1 MSEKCGS
8 LQDYKSASDQYESAT
23 DKLNEA
29 QKNKDAADKALS
41 EANEAVNTATSNQKE
56 KQDAADGA
64 KNGLTQA
71 QKNKDAADKALNDA
85 NDGVKTTT
93 ATQKEKQTAVDEA
106 QKSLTQAQKNKDVAD
121 KALSDASEA
130 VKTAT
135 ATQKEKQDAADE
147 AQKSLIQAQNSKDA
161 ADKALSE
168 ANEAVNTAT
177 ATQKEKQTAVDEAQD
192 ALTQAQKGKET
203 ADKALSEA
211 NEAVKTAT
219 ATQKEKQDA
228 ADEAQDALTQAQKGK
243 ETADKALSE
252 ANEAVNTATATQ
264 KEKQNAIDEA
274 QDALTQAQ
282 KGKETA
288 DKALSEANEAVNTA
302 TATQKE
308 KQTAADEA
316 QDALTQAQKAKDA
329 ADKALSDAQRAY
341 NNDATLKDAQTAADK
356 ANSDLKNNTPS
367 IDQEIKD
374 NQGQLE
380 TIKDLDK
387 NRIKISDI
395 DRYKKAFKDYYD
407 LVKQKKQLTEATDPD
422 DIAFFKQ
429 NGLANK
435 FISSD
440 ADKKIII
447 SDVNNMT
454 DDQIKELSL
463 FEESILNGLRK
474 QLGWSE
480 YEITNGSLK
489 MAKDVANQYIADKWG
504 TTKDQKWHDVK
515 GINAVAGE
523 NGLEQTDNKTHEQL
537 YENATL
543 NSYSYGS
550 ATTMDDLKKDVYN
563 TILTMIFPDGNG
575 YDAPGTTVSYEMA
588 HARGLLGS
596 EEGELTPILPDE
608 FERLEE
614 CQALLKTLMP
624 TQYSTPYVRVNEND
638 PRNQQAVN
646 EWRKSQDAT
655 KPVVIL
661 DGKYMTYDKF
671 TDYINK
677 NRSKFEKQ
685 VITSVGVSIS
695 NNPVPNAE
703 VQSWIHL
710 ISVDKSNIKDATK
723 FDSTHVKS
731 YEEQENDINNSI
743 KDLNDRLM
751 ALQREVDNTSTTL
764 KSIEKLKHS
773 EYKLDELS
781 QAVTNAKT
789 TLTQAQNA
797 KDAADK
803 ALSEANEAVNTATA
817 TQKEKQT
824 AVD

>member
-1 MSEKCGS
+1 M
-8 LQDYKSASDQYESAT
+8 
-23 DKLNEA
+23 
-29 QKNKDAADKALS
+29 
-41 EANEAVNTATSNQKE
+41 
-56 KQDAADGA
+56 
-64 KNGLTQA
+64 
-71 QKNKDAADKALNDA
+71 
-85 NDGVKTTT
+85 
-93 ATQKEKQTAVDEA
+93 
-106 QKSLTQAQKNKDVAD
+106 
-121 KALSDASEA
+121 
-130 VKTAT
+130 
-135 ATQKEKQDAADE
+135 
-147 AQKSLIQAQNSKDA
+147 
-161 ADKALSE
+161 
-168 ANEAVNTAT
+168 
-177 ATQKEKQTAVDEAQD
+177 
-192 ALTQAQKGKET
+192 
-203 ADKALSEA
+203 
-211 NEAVKTAT
+211 
-219 ATQKEKQDA
+219 
-228 ADEAQDALTQAQKGK
+228 
-243 ETADKALSE
+243 
-252 ANEAVNTATATQ
+252 
-264 KEKQNAIDEA
+264 
-274 QDALTQAQ
+274 
-282 KGKETA
+282 
-288 DKALSEANEAVNTA
+288 
-302 TATQKE
+302 
-308 KQTAADEA
+308 
-316 QDALTQAQKAKDA
+316 
-329 ADKALSDAQRAY
+329 
-341 NNDATLKDAQTAADK
+341 
-356 ANSDLKNNTPS
+356 
-367 IDQEIKD
+367 
-374 NQGQLE
+374 
-380 TIKDLDK
+380 
-387 NRIKISDI
+387 
-395 DRYKKAFKDYYD
+395 
-407 LVKQKKQLTEATDPD
+407 
-422 DIAFFKQ
+422 
-429 NGLANK
+429 ANK

-608 FERLEE
+608 FEHLEAV
-614 CQALLKTLMP
+614 QMSLKDLKQGEIEYFP
-624 TQYSTPYVRVNEND
+624 INEND
-638 PRNQQAVN
+638 PRNEHAVD
-646 EWRKSQDAT
+646 EWQKSPDAT
-655 KPVVIL
+655 KSVVIF
-661 DGKYMTYDKF
+661 DGKYMTYDTL

-751 ALQREVDNTSTTL
+751 ALQREVDNTSATL
-764 KSIEKLKHS
+764 KSIKKSKHS

-781 QAVTNAKT
+781 QAVTNAET

-797 KDAADK
+797 KAAADK
-803 ALSEANEAVNTATA
+803 A
-817 TQKEKQT
+817 
-824 AVD
+824 

>member
-1 MSEKCGS
+1 MKKFSKVVAAAMAATMVMSLGACGS
-8 LQDYKSASDQYESAT
+8 D
-23 DKLNEA
+23 
-29 QKNKDAADKALS
+29 
-41 EANEAVNTATSNQKE
+41 
-56 KQDAADGA
+56 
-64 KNGLTQA
+64 NGSTQA
-71 QKNKDAADKALNDA
+71 GKGSSG
-85 NDGVKTTT
+85 DGKTYTVGIC
-93 ATQKEKQTAVDEA
+93 QLVQH
-106 QKSLTQAQKNKDVAD
+106 
-121 KALSDASEA
+121 
-130 VKTAT
+130 
-135 ATQKEKQDAADE
+135 
-147 AQKSLIQAQNSKDA
+147 
-161 ADKALSE
+161 
-168 ANEAVNTAT
+168 
-177 ATQKEKQTAVDEAQD
+177 
-192 ALTQAQKGKET
+192 
-203 ADKALSEA
+203 
-211 NEAVKTAT
+211 
-219 ATQKEKQDA
+219 
-228 ADEAQDALTQAQKGK
+228 
-243 ETADKALSE
+243 
-252 ANEAVNTATATQ
+252 
-264 KEKQNAIDEA
+264 
-274 QDALTQAQ
+274 
-282 KGKETA
+282 
-288 DKALSEANEAVNTA
+288 
-302 TATQKE
+302 
-308 KQTAADEA
+308 EA

-463 FEESILNGLRK
+463 FEESILNDLRK

-608 FERLEE
+608 FEHLEAV
-614 CQALLKTLMP
+614 QMSLKDLKQGEIEYFP
-624 TQYSTPYVRVNEND
+624 INEND
-638 PRNQQAVN
+638 PRNEQAVD
-646 EWRKSQDAT
+646 EWQKSPDAT
-655 KPVVIL
+655 KPVVIF
-661 DGKYMTYDKF
+661 DGKYMTYDTL

-751 ALQREVDNTSTTL
+751 ALQREVDNTSATL
-764 KSIEKLKHS
+764 KSIKKSKHS

-781 QAVTNAKT
+781 QAVTNAET
-789 TLTQAQNA
+789 ALTQAQNA

-803 ALSEANEAVNTATA
+803 ALSVANDAVNTATA
-817 TQKEKQT
+817 TKNAKQT
-824 AVD
+824 AVDTAQSALTQAQNAKEAADKALSAANDAVKSATATQTEKHIRLLKYPL

>member
-1 MSEKCGS
+1 
-8 LQDYKSASDQYESAT
+8 
-23 DKLNEA
+23 
-29 QKNKDAADKALS
+29 
-41 EANEAVNTATSNQKE
+41 
-56 KQDAADGA
+56 
-64 KNGLTQA
+64 
-71 QKNKDAADKALNDA
+71 
-85 NDGVKTTT
+85 
-93 ATQKEKQTAVDEA
+93 
-106 QKSLTQAQKNKDVAD
+106 
-121 KALSDASEA
+121 
-130 VKTAT
+130 
-135 ATQKEKQDAADE
+135 
-147 AQKSLIQAQNSKDA
+147 
-161 ADKALSE
+161 KALSE

-177 ATQKEKQTAVDEAQD
+177 ATQKEKQ
-192 ALTQAQKGKET
+192 
-203 ADKALSEA
+203 
-211 NEAVKTAT
+211 
-219 ATQKEKQDA
+219 
-228 ADEAQDALTQAQKGK
+228 
-243 ETADKALSE
+243 
-252 ANEAVNTATATQ
+252 
-264 KEKQNAIDEA
+264 I
-274 QDALTQAQ
+274 
-282 KGKETA
+282 
-288 DKALSEANEAVNTA
+288 
-302 TATQKE
+302 
-308 KQTAADEA
+308 AADEA

-463 FEESILNGLRK
+463 FEESILNDLRK

-523 NGLEQTDNKTHEQL
+523 NGLEQTDNKTNEQL

-543 NSYSYGS
+543 RSYPYGS

-608 FERLEE
+608 LDQLEGY
-614 CQALLKTLMP
+614 QAFLKAMGPNEYTE
-624 TQYSTPYVRVNEND
+624 VNKND
-638 PRNQQAVN
+638 PRNKQAED
-646 EWRKSQDAT
+646 EWQKSPDAT
-655 KPVVIL
+655 KPVVIF
-661 DGKYMTYDKF
+661 DGKYMTYDTL

-751 ALQREVDNTSTTL
+751 ALQREVDNTSATL
-764 KSIEKLKHS
+764 KSIEKSKHS

-781 QAVTNAKT
+781 QAVTNAET
-789 TLTQAQNA
+789 ALTQAQNA

-803 ALSEANEAVNTATA
+803 ALSVANDAVNTATA
-817 TQKEKQT
+817 TKNAKQT
-824 AVD
+824 AVDTAQSALTQAQNAKEAADKALSAANDAVKSATATQTEKQTA

>member
-1 MSEKCGS
+1 
-8 LQDYKSASDQYESAT
+8 
-23 DKLNEA
+23 
-29 QKNKDAADKALS
+29 ADSALS
-41 EANEAVNTATSNQKE
+41 
-56 KQDAADGA
+56 AA
-64 KNGLTQA
+64 
-71 QKNKDAADKALNDA
+71 NDA
-85 NDGVKTTT
+85 VKAAT
-93 ATQKEKQTAVDEA
+93 AAQSAKQTAVTDA
-106 QKSLTQAQKNKDVAD
+106 QK
-121 KALSDASEA
+121 
-130 VKTAT
+130 
-135 ATQKEKQDAADE
+135 
-147 AQKSLIQAQNSKDA
+147 
-161 ADKALSE
+161 
-168 ANEAVNTAT
+168 
-177 ATQKEKQTAVDEAQD
+177 
-192 ALTQAQKGKET
+192 ALTQAQ
-203 ADKALSEA
+203 
-211 NEAVKTAT
+211 
-219 ATQKEKQDA
+219 
-228 ADEAQDALTQAQKGK
+228 
-243 ETADKALSE
+243 
-252 ANEAVNTATATQ
+252 NT
-264 KEKQNAIDEA
+264 
-274 QDALTQAQ
+274 
-282 KGKETA
+282 
-288 DKALSEANEAVNTA
+288 
-302 TATQKE
+302 
-308 KQTAADEA
+308 
-316 QDALTQAQKAKDA
+316 KDA

-356 ANSDLKNNTPS
+356 ANTDLKNNTPR

-395 DRYKKAFKDYYD
+395 DRYKEAFKNYYD

-435 FISSD
+435 FVSSD

-447 SDVNNMT
+447 PDVNRMT

-463 FEESILNGLRK
+463 FEESILNDLRK

-504 TTKDQKWHDVK
+504 ATEDQKWHDVK

-523 NGLEQTDNKTHEQL
+523 NGLEQTDNKTNEQL

-608 FERLEE
+608 FERLEGY
-614 CQALLKTLMP
+614 QALLKAMEP
-624 TQYSTPYVRVNEND
+624 NQYAEVNEND
-638 PRNQQAVN
+638 PHNKQAHD
-646 EWRKSQDAT
+646 EWKKSPDAT
-655 KPVVIL
+655 KPVVIF
-661 DGKYMTYDKF
+661 DGKYMTYDTL

-677 NRSKFEKQ
+677 NRSEFEKQ

-764 KSIEKLKHS
+764 KSIEKSKYS

-803 ALSEANEAVNTATA
+803 ALSAANDAVKSATA
-817 TQKEKQT
+817 TQTEKQTAADNAQIALTQAQNAKDAADKALSAANDAVKSATATQTEKQT
-824 AVD
+824 AV

>member
-1 MSEKCGS
+1 M
-8 LQDYKSASDQYESAT
+8 
-23 DKLNEA
+23 
-29 QKNKDAADKALS
+29 AADSALS
-41 EANEAVNTATSNQKE
+41 
-56 KQDAADGA
+56 AA
-64 KNGLTQA
+64 
-71 QKNKDAADKALNDA
+71 NDA
-85 NDGVKTTT
+85 VKAAT
-93 ATQKEKQTAVDEA
+93 AAQSAKQTAVTDA
-106 QKSLTQAQKNKDVAD
+106 QK
-121 KALSDASEA
+121 
-130 VKTAT
+130 
-135 ATQKEKQDAADE
+135 
-147 AQKSLIQAQNSKDA
+147 
-161 ADKALSE
+161 
-168 ANEAVNTAT
+168 
-177 ATQKEKQTAVDEAQD
+177 
-192 ALTQAQKGKET
+192 ALTQAQ
-203 ADKALSEA
+203 
-211 NEAVKTAT
+211 
-219 ATQKEKQDA
+219 
-228 ADEAQDALTQAQKGK
+228 
-243 ETADKALSE
+243 
-252 ANEAVNTATATQ
+252 NT
-264 KEKQNAIDEA
+264 
-274 QDALTQAQ
+274 
-282 KGKETA
+282 
-288 DKALSEANEAVNTA
+288 
-302 TATQKE
+302 
-308 KQTAADEA
+308 
-316 QDALTQAQKAKDA
+316 KDA

-356 ANSDLKNNTPS
+356 ANSDLKNNTPR

-395 DRYKKAFKDYYD
+395 DRYKEAFKNYYD

-435 FISSD
+435 FVSSD

-489 MAKDVANQYIADKWG
+489 MAKDVANQYIVDKWG

-523 NGLEQTDNKTHEQL
+523 NGLEQTDNKTNEQL

-608 FERLEE
+608 FERLEGDYRSLNELKPGE
-614 CQALLKTLMP
+614 CYIL
-624 TQYSTPYVRVNEND
+624 NEKD
-638 PRNQQAVN
+638 PRNKQAVN
-646 EWRKSQDAT
+646 KWEQSPDAM
-655 KPVVIL
+655 KPVVIF
-661 DGKYMTYDKF
+661 DGTYMTYDML

-677 NRSKFEKQ
+677 NRSNFEKQ

-743 KDLNDRLM
+743 KDLNNRLM
-751 ALQREVDNTSTTL
+751 ALQREVNNTSTNL
-764 KSIEKLKHS
+764 KSIEESKHS
-773 EYKLDELS
+773 EYKLDKLS
-781 QAVTNAKT
+781 QAVTNAET
-789 TLTQAQNA
+789 TLTQAKNA
-797 KDAADK
+797 KAAADS
-803 ALSEANEAVNTATA
+803 ALSAANDAVKSATA
-817 TQKEKQT
+817 TQTEKQT
-824 AVD
+824 AADNAQTALTQAKNAKAAADSALSAANDAVKAATAAQSAKQTAVTDAQKA